1 MFMKKNK
8 NNKKNEDLQSRREF
22 FKKAAKGALPI
33 LGSIILAS
41 VPHILKA
48 KTVDPQFC
56 MFGCA
61 GFCAGQCYATCV
73 GFCTGN
79 CSGCVGFCKVQ
90 CIGCIGSCSGTCM
103 SCTGTCLGTCAAGCT
118 NSCAETGEGCD

>member
-1 MFMKKNK
+1 MKR
-8 NNKKNEDLQSRREF
+8 NKKKEELQSRREF
-22 FKKAAKGALPI
+22 FKKAAKGALPFLGTI
-33 LGSIILAS
+33 LFAS
-41 VPHILKA
+41 APQILKA
-48 KTVDPQFC
+48 KGTDPQFC

-73 GFCTGN
+73 GSCMGS

-90 CIGCIGSCSGTCM
+90 CIGCIGSCTGTCM
-103 SCTGTCLGTCAAGCT
+103 SCTGSCLGTCAGACT